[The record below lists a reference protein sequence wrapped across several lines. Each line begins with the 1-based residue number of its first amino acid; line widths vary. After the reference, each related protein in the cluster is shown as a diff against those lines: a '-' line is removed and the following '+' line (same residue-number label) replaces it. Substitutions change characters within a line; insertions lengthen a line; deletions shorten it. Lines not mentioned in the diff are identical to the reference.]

1 IAKVME
7 DCTLDNFFP
16 EVVNKLDTK
25 QFALPKKSTTHAL
38 VYLLH
43 SILVAFERGSCTAR
57 LFFADF
63 KKGFDLVDHNV
74 IIKELTLLGTHPS
87 IIRWIKAFLCD
98 REQCVRVGTSMSS
111 WKKTNGGLPQ
121 ALEIIPRFSS
131 SLMPLVVNEISDYAL
146 ERGMELNYKKCKQML
161 INFLK
166 YKGSDDEN
174 SIYVAGKPVETV
186 SSFKLLGVWIS
197 NDLSWNTHVDMVLKK
212 ANSRLYAL
220 RLLKKAGLQASHIV
234 QIYISFI
241 RSRIEYAS
249 PVWSSIPK
257 SLSDILESVQ
267 KRALRIAYP
276 DLLYD
281 EALEISNLQ
290 YLSTRRDIPCKKFV
304 ESLRRDVSPYN
315 PLTQIME
322 IRPGVKT
329 HDYDLRN
336 DRTAEQPLWSETT
349 ERLKNFAQIKA
360 RQKAYCRGDK
370 PKYDQ
375 LCKKVSKLIR
385 NAKQSF
391 YHTEG
396 RDLRQKDPAKW
407 YKTVYTLL
415 GAETN
420 HNSLQTPSNEDL
432 SKVAE
437 NLQTAFTNPWKD
449 INVDLPDINEVNHLL
464 KDTSP
469 PLPSL
474 GQVRSCLKH
483 LNPKK
488 ATGIDKIPA
497 WFLKHYCDD
506 LTPVIHSIVIGSITQ
521 SKYPTAYKHA
531 IVTPVPKIHQPKDIN
546 NDFRQISVLPH
557 LAKMIEKIQLELN
570 SHDLAIKD
578 NQHAFVKNRSTVSAL
593 ISMTQKWFDVT
604 DNSNIGRKGVHTTFL
619 DFKKAF
625 DLVDHRILLIKLA
638 EMNVSKAF
646 WSWVKCF
653 LTERT
658 QHVNLHGVIS
668 SSAPCP
674 AGVPQGSV
682 ISPTLFNIHI
692 NDLENTLTNNL
703 TNTHKYADDCTLD
716 EVVANGALSNMQ
728 ESTNQVMN
736 WANDNKMMVNPK
748 KTKDQECRKSFLPPE
763 IGLLT
768 YTSKIRPILEY
779 ASPVW
784 GGIPKYLEA
793 EIERVQQ
800 RSLRILGLEKDTL
813 PTLKER
819 RDKATCNE
827 LKRIVE
833 VPKNPCNRFLSGNK
847 NHTYELRRT
856 RDSTPRQLSKTHRHS
871 TSFIPRACRLTNS

>member
-1 IAKVME
+1 M
-7 DCTLDNFFP
+7 P
-16 EVVNKLDTK
+16 EVTIRMHTSDKPWIT
-25 QFALPKKSTTHAL
+25 PK
-38 VYLLH
+38 
-43 SILVAFERGSCTAR
+43 
-57 LFFADF
+57 
-63 KKGFDLVDHNV
+63 
-74 IIKELTLLGTHPS
+74 IK
-87 IIRWIKAFLCD
+87 
-98 REQCVRVGTSMSS
+98 
-111 WKKTNGGLPQ
+111 
-121 ALEIIPRFSS
+121 
-131 SLMPLVVNEISDYAL
+131 
-146 ERGMELNYKKCKQML
+146 
-161 INFLK
+161 
-166 YKGSDDEN
+166 
-174 SIYVAGKPVETV
+174 
-186 SSFKLLGVWIS
+186 
-197 NDLSWNTHVDMVLKK
+197 
-212 ANSRLYAL
+212 
-220 RLLKKAGLQASHIV
+220 
-234 QIYISFI
+234 
-241 RSRIEYAS
+241 
-249 PVWSSIPK
+249 
-257 SLSDILESVQ
+257 
-267 KRALRIAYP
+267 
-276 DLLYD
+276 
-281 EALEISNLQ
+281 
-290 YLSTRRDIPCKKFV
+290 
-304 ESLRRDVSPYN
+304 
-315 PLTQIME
+315 
-322 IRPGVKT
+322 
-329 HDYDLRN
+329 
-336 DRTAEQPLWSETT
+336 
-349 ERLKNFAQIKA
+349 AQIKA
-360 RQKAYCRGDK
+360 RLTAVVINPR
-370 PKYDQ
+370 
-375 LCKKVSKLIR
+375 
-385 NAKQSF
+385 
-391 YHTEG
+391 

-464 KDTSP
+464 KDIYVTT
-469 PLPSL
+469 
-474 GQVRSCLKH
+474 
-483 LNPKK
+483 
-488 ATGIDKIPA
+488 AT
-497 WFLKHYCDD
+497 FLRA
-506 LTPVIHSIVIGSITQ
+506 TIHSIITGSITQ

-570 SHDLAIKD
+570 FHDLAIKD

-593 ISMTQKWFDVT
+593 ILMTQKWFDVT

-692 NDLENTLTNNL
+692 NDLENTLTNNF

-736 WANDNKMMVNPK
+736 WANDNKMVVNPK
-748 KTKDQECRKSFLPPE
+748 KTKDMWISFSQSSPEPPPIQTDGIEIERVNSFKLLGVWVQNDLKWNTHVCKITKRANKLLFLLRECRKSFLPPE

-784 GGIPKYLEA
+784 GGIPKYLEV

-833 VPKNPCNRFLSGNK
+833 VPNNPCNRFLSGNK

-856 RDSTPRQLSKTHRHS
+856 RDSTPRQLSKTHRHNAEVAR
-871 TSFIPRACRLTNS
+871 TSGTGNEDTGNNLWLLGPVCAVLALIVVITVICLLWRRRARRRERKPNSLKEVVHEDQLPMMTSPRDPVEMQRLNLETEGMREHPPIHTSDLGLHIEHLRSNNNNVFTREYESIDPGMTFTSEISAHHLNQSKNRYPNIVPYDHTRVVLEDTSGFQDSDYINANYLAGYRKPNAYIATQGLFN

>member
-1 IAKVME
+1 M
-7 DCTLDNFFP
+7 
-16 EVVNKLDTK
+16 
-25 QFALPKKSTTHAL
+25 
-38 VYLLH
+38 
-43 SILVAFERGSCTAR
+43 
-57 LFFADF
+57 
-63 KKGFDLVDHNV
+63 
-74 IIKELTLLGTHPS
+74 
-87 IIRWIKAFLCD
+87 
-98 REQCVRVGTSMSS
+98 
-111 WKKTNGGLPQ
+111 
-121 ALEIIPRFSS
+121 
-131 SLMPLVVNEISDYAL
+131 
-146 ERGMELNYKKCKQML
+146 
-161 INFLK
+161 
-166 YKGSDDEN
+166 
-174 SIYVAGKPVETV
+174 
-186 SSFKLLGVWIS
+186 
-197 NDLSWNTHVDMVLKK
+197 
-212 ANSRLYAL
+212 
-220 RLLKKAGLQASHIV
+220 
-234 QIYISFI
+234 
-241 RSRIEYAS
+241 
-249 PVWSSIPK
+249 
-257 SLSDILESVQ
+257 
-267 KRALRIAYP
+267 
-276 DLLYD
+276 
-281 EALEISNLQ
+281 
-290 YLSTRRDIPCKKFV
+290 
-304 ESLRRDVSPYN
+304 
-315 PLTQIME
+315 
-322 IRPGVKT
+322 
-329 HDYDLRN
+329 
-336 DRTAEQPLWSETT
+336 
-349 ERLKNFAQIKA
+349 
-360 RQKAYCRGDK
+360 
-370 PKYDQ
+370 
-375 LCKKVSKLIR
+375 
-385 NAKQSF
+385 
-391 YHTEG
+391 
-396 RDLRQKDPAKW
+396 
-407 YKTVYTLL
+407 

-506 LTPVIHSIVIGSITQ
+506 LTPAIHSIVTGSITQ

-692 NDLENTLTNNL
+692 NDLENTLTNNF

-748 KTKDQECRKSFLPPE
+748 KTKDMWISFSQSSPEPPPIQTDGIEIERVNSFKLLGVWVQNDLKWNTHVCKITKRANKLLFLLRECRKSFLPPE

-784 GGIPKYLEA
+784 SGIPKYLEV

-833 VPKNPCNRFLSGNK
+833 VPNNPCNRFLSGNK